1 MEWSEEQRD
10 KVARQF
16 RNVASGWQK
25 WEDLGCGDHAVLW
38 PECLVCHR
46 IDTVT
51 RIEDDSASGSA
62 PMWRCSRCDEVTP
75 ERDIWVYET
84 SLLLDV
90 TERPDCSPLVLSLL
104 ERCAHMVF
112 LLSRGEAIA
121 TALCLCIRSELRLG
135 SMRYASSAA
144 AAPSRR
150 HVAWTW
156 AEQVS
161 CLRIYHLYPPRT
173 QKSI

>member
-62 PMWRCSRCDEVTP
+62 PMWRCSRCNAVTP
-75 ERDIWVYET
+75 DRDIWLYET

-90 TERPDCSPLVLSLL
+90 TERPGCSPLVLSLL
-104 ERCAHMVF
+104 ERCAHMLF
-112 LLSRGEAIA
+112 LFSRGESPDAD
-121 TALCLCIRSELRLG
+121 
-135 SMRYASSAA
+135 AA
-144 AAPSRR
+144 GNAARQAARVLDQFGIDEDWFHLTDQRESVLPDDFDAVFV
-150 HVAWTW
+150 VA
-156 AEQVS
+156 E
-161 CLRIYHLYPPRT
+161 
-173 QKSI
+173 